1 MIFHLQSCFYT
12 IIGCGYQ
19 GYQSRVVGGTKSK
32 QSQWPWQASLRIGG
46 SFNCGATLIAPQ
58 WIVTAGHCIKPYMKA
73 NKYSFMFGEWLQKYT
88 EYFHSLNWWK
98 DRAKDDILF
107 LWEKKI
113 NRFEFQL
120 LLMKHP
126 MPRQINPSPVKKR
139 STQLFLWKMWAHVS
153 VE

>member
-73 NKYSFMFGEWLQKYT
+73 EKYSFMFGKWLYT
-88 EYFHSLNWWK
+88 KIHRIFIHSFIKLKEGWGK
-98 DRAKDDILF
+98 MTF
-107 LWEKKI
+107 FFFEKKRTSDTFMDLPGYLENI
-113 NRFEFQL
+113 EHSIKNGYIE
-120 LLMKHP
+120 
-126 MPRQINPSPVKKR
+126 
-139 STQLFLWKMWAHVS
+139 
-153 VE
+153 